1 MAIQRTSE
9 EDRNRERK
17 RIADELLAFRQKYL
31 FTQIKMAE
39 ALGISR
45 RALQYAEA
53 GVALLQM
60 STRAPNRL
68 ALSQIWLVRMTAMR
82 LMTPTSAE
90 SHFVLVKEFPLLVVR
105 IFGRGLQRDG
115 GSGCPTTQRSTSNGQ
130 ITCLVRVH

>member
-31 FTQIKMAE
+31 FTQVKMAE

-60 STRAPNRL
+60 STRARFL
-68 ALSQIWLVRMTAMR
+68 GLKKQFSR
-82 LMTPTSAE
+82 
-90 SHFVLVKEFPLLVVR
+90 
-105 IFGRGLQRDG
+105 GR
-115 GSGCPTTQRSTSNGQ
+115 
-130 ITCLVRVH
+130 VAA